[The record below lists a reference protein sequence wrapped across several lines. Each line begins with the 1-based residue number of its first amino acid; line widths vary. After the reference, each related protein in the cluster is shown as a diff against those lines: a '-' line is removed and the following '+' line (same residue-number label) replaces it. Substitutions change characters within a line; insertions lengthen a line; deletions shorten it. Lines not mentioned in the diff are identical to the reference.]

1 MRVSNKAYK
10 KQLKLA
16 IANDQT
22 IAQARKGL
30 TTPMPVQKQVDRIT
44 LDPLENKAQAYNHL
58 VSVLGPGRAE
68 AFLVGQTDQD
78 IAKINIFWN
87 ELKPVLANKIGLT
100 KGFFNRIVN
109 RI

>member
-1 MRVSNKAYK
+1 MRTVSNKAYLR
-10 KQLKLA
+10 QLKLA
-16 IANDQT
+16 IANDQN

-30 TTPMPVQKQVDRIT
+30 TRPLPVQKQPEVT
-44 LDPLENKAQAYNHL
+44 LDPISNRAQAYNHL

-87 ELKPVLANKIGLT
+87 DLRPVLSNKIGLT
-100 KGFFNRIVN
+100 KGYFDRIIN
-109 RI
+109 KI

>member
-78 IAKINIFWN
+78 IAKINIYWN

>member
-22 IAQARKGL
+22 IAQARKGIK
-30 TTPMPVQKQVDRIT
+30 TPMPVQKQVDRIT

-78 IAKINIFWN
+78 IAKINIYWN

>member
-10 KQLKLA
+10 RQLKLA
-16 IANDQT
+16 IANDQN
-22 IAQARKGL
+22 IAQARKGIK
-30 TTPMPVQKQVDRIT
+30 TPMPVQKQIDRIT

-87 ELKPVLANKIGLT
+87 DLKPVLSNKIGLT